1 MKFTFL
7 VFIIN
12 DSFKIFVSLSR
23 SSTCGKSYTVHMCLV
38 KTFCT
43 KTSRQSITLLLFKKI
58 NIYSGMYIE
67 TCVSMLDNILFYKHK
82 PQGLVTNY
90 FYPSTDSSKK
100 KNPGVLDQ
108 SRDTNNS

>member
-1 MKFTFL
+1 
-7 VFIIN
+7 
-12 DSFKIFVSLSR
+12 
-23 SSTCGKSYTVHMCLV
+23 
-38 KTFCT
+38 
-43 KTSRQSITLLLFKKI
+43 
-58 NIYSGMYIE
+58 MYIE

-100 KNPGVLDQ
+100 KTPGVLDQ